1 MHTFTHAHLV
11 YTETHRH
18 VDTYTRLLNYIHMH
32 LSAGRGDGVQPPQLS
47 YVLSLEEVDLS
58 HNRFSGAI
66 PAALANLPNL
76 TSL

>member
-1 MHTFTHAHLV
+1 
-11 YTETHRH
+11 
-18 VDTYTRLLNYIHMH
+18 MH

-47 YVLSLEEVDLS
+47 HMLSLEEMNLS
-58 HNRFSGAI
+58 CNGFSGAI